1 MRLGASDL
9 MKLLRSGS
17 VGRPH
22 GKGVFP
28 GFPYIYSHKSSW
40 AGNRLKESIGSSTRP
55 GLGGR

>member
-40 AGNRLKESIGSSTRP
+40 AGDRLKESI
-55 GLGGR
+55 